1 MTIFNWIISGILLE
15 NVVLY
20 KFLGTCPFLGVS
32 KNKNNALGMGL
43 AVTFVITLSSIICFI
58 VYKFILIKFDMI
70 YLKTIIFILIISSF
84 VQIIEM
90 VMKKSFPLLH
100 KSLGIYL
107 PLITTNCAVLG
118 IATITSNY
126 SFFHMLVY
134 SFASG
139 IGFLVVLYVFSSIRQ
154 KLSMSPIPK
163 NFKDIPIA
171 LITASILA
179 MIIFRFSGV

>member
-1 MTIFNWIISGILLE
+1 MVVFLNNHKNNIMYII
-15 NVVLY
+15 
-20 KFLGTCPFLGVS
+20 S

-43 AVTFVITLSSIICFI
+43 AVTLVITLSSIICYF
-58 VYKFILIKFDMI
+58 VYRFLLIKFDMI
-70 YLKTIIFILIISSF
+70 YMKTIIFILIIATF
-84 VQIIEM
+84 VQIMEM
-90 VMKKSFPLLH
+90 VIKKRFPSLH

-118 IATITSNY
+118 VATISSNY

-139 IGFLVVLYVFSSIRQ
+139 IGFLIVLYVFSSIRQ
-154 KLSMSPIPK
+154 KLSLSPVPK
-163 NFKDIPIA
+163 SFKDIPIA
-171 LITASILA
+171 LITASVLA